1 MKYNKSAIETAK
13 KKYADIFDKMAMQLT
28 PISGPDFNKLAEKLD
43 GKKSYWSRP
52 NYVYDVNDMGLIQK
66 VPYQGYALSKEMLLE
81 CIERLAKEKNIMNKA
96 FPRNNG
102 TLNFGVTDISFGFY
116 LFCEMLKCERGEAFL
131 EDDRWEKWNKE
142 TKLQYLNDIF
152 FELITDPQWEIF
164 SQKMLASKAYDNFM
178 DDYNEWHLNMKQP
191 DIKRAQTLYINNPY
205 IKEDVRTKIYDGVNT
220 YDLLLLGHI
229 EDIPSKTSTHT
240 YDGIMQHAIYDMYH
254 GGSYSDILERMEK
267 ARTMG
272 EEESEWENGL
282 FNIPIYDMF
291 YILALRYEGCK
302 ASQQKLKAISKL
314 QEEEEYM
321 ARLWALY
328 ALHADVGPTKRKIER
343 DSRYM
348 NRMDTLLSALAIRYY
363 EGVEEGISWVR
374 EEEEI
379 LSKSGWGLLQ
389 MEYFS
394 NLPTYEKFANTIKE
408 QLKLE
413 SILKDGFV
421 KRPKWEEFLDSANSL
436 LKPSSARA
444 GKKTNPSAEQAR
456 IIYLLNGESFQPKL
470 QKSKDGVT
478 WSKGRNIALS
488 TFHKGIPEM
497 SALDN
502 EISRLVKRYSGGW
515 GYGEYYDL
523 SGKKVFDKLV
533 GHPNVIDEYS
543 ELPVTIT
550 RENLQITVERTKTG
564 FKLHTNVG
572 ENSLTDNMVLVK
584 ENSQLFKVVSVTKQQ
599 RTILEMMNGI
609 NVFPL
614 DAEKKLVGFLEGI
627 SREATVFSDL
637 LKQKDDVK
645 SVKADSR
652 ITVRLLPV
660 GEGMKAELFV
670 KPLTDIPPYCKP
682 GKGIETVVGNRNGKS
697 VQTSRNIKKEQ
708 ENLSIINKVCDELCS
723 DMLDDNNFIF
733 DTPNSCLELLD
744 HLRENT
750 EYSIVEWPEGA
761 RFRITKTLLP
771 KDIHLSVK
779 GAAQWF
785 EVDGEVNISDSSMMK
800 IGELLEKFRNSQGR
814 FIALGDNEFLSL
826 SEQLR
831 KQLAALDMMASKN
844 RKKMQISAFSTSAL
858 EDLEESGVELKADK
872 KYKSFRQ
879 QIEESEH
886 QAFTFP
892 KGIQAELREYQKD
905 GVRWMARLASWG
917 AGACL
922 ADDMGLGKTLQS
934 IVMLQYMSKQGA
946 SLVVVPT
953 SVLFNW
959 RDEIQRFAPKL
970 NPILLHAQNQDRQKT
985 INEASSG
992 DVIITTYGLLITEQE
1007 LLCSREWNMIIL
1019 DEAHTIKN
1027 KETKMS
1033 QSAMQ
1038 LQGKF
1043 RLMLTGTPLQN
1054 HLGEIWNLFQF
1065 SNPGLLGT
1073 NAEFQEK
1080 FILPIERDGNKERQH
1095 QLRRLLLPF
1104 LLRRTKN
1111 EVLDEL
1117 PSKSEITINVELSDN
1132 EMAFYEHLRQQA
1144 VINLEEQSNNAM
1156 ETLAEITRL
1165 RQAACNPALVKQD
1178 INIASSK
1185 TAAFLEKVDELI
1197 GSDHRALVF
1206 SQFTSHL
1213 ALVRKELDKR
1223 GIEYLYLDGSTSTTE
1238 RNKLVEQFQKGDM
1251 PLFLISLKAGG
1262 TGLNLTAADYVFHLD
1277 PWWNP
1282 AIEDQASDRTYR
1294 IGQTRPVTIYRL
1306 IASHTIEEK
1315 IVQLHKSKKSLAD
1328 SLLEGSNMSHKL
1340 SREEILELLR

>member
-1 MKYNKSAIETAK
+1 MKYNKSVIDTAK
-13 KKYADIFDKMAMQLT
+13 NKYADIFDKMAMQLT

-43 GKKSYWSRP
+43 VNKSYWSRS

-66 VPYQGYALSKEMLLE
+66 VPYQGYALSREILLE
-81 CIERLAKEKNIMNKA
+81 CIERLAKEKDIMKKA
-96 FPRNNG
+96 FHGNSG
-102 TLNFGVTDISFGFY
+102 TLNFGVTDTSLGFY
-116 LFCEMLKCERGEAFL
+116 LFCEMLKCQRGETFL
-131 EDDRWEKWNKE
+131 EDDRWRNWKNEA
-142 TKLQYLNDIF
+142 KLQYLNGVF
-152 FELITDPQWEIF
+152 FELVTNPQWEKF
-164 SQKMLASKAYDNFM
+164 VQKMLSSTAYNNFM
-178 DDYNEWHLNMKQP
+178 HDYNEWHLNMILP
-191 DIKRAQTLYINNPY
+191 DFRRAQTLYINNPY
-205 IKEDVRTKIYDGVNT
+205 IKDDDRRKILDGIAT
-220 YDLLLLGHI
+220 QDLLLNGHI
-229 EDIPSKTSTHT
+229 NEIPQKVSSET
-240 YDGIMQHAIYDMYH
+240 YDGMMLHAIYDMYH

-267 ARTMG
+267 ARVMG
-272 EEESEWENGL
+272 EEETEWENGL
-282 FNIPIYDMF
+282 FNVPIYDMF
-291 YILALRYEGCK
+291 YILALRYEGSK

-314 QEEEEYM
+314 KEEEEYM

-328 ALHADVGPTKRKIER
+328 ALHADVGPTKRKIEK
-343 DSRYM
+343 DNRYM

-379 LSKSGWGLLQ
+379 LSKVGWKFLQ

-408 QLKLE
+408 QIKLE
-413 SILKDGFV
+413 SILKDGYV
-421 KRPKWEEFLDSANSL
+421 KLPKWEEFLDSANSL

-444 GKKTNPSAEQAR
+444 GKKTSPSAEQVR
-456 IIYLLNGESFQPKL
+456 IIYLLDGESFQPKL
-470 QKSKDGVT
+470 QKSKDGIA
-478 WSKGRNIALS
+478 WSKGRNIALN
-488 TFHKGIPEM
+488 TFSKGMPEM

-515 GYGEYYDL
+515 GYGDYYDL

-533 GHPNVIDEYS
+533 GHPNVIDEYT
-543 ELPVTIT
+543 ELPVIIT

-572 ENSLTDNMVLVK
+572 DNSLTDNMVLVK
-584 ENSQLFKVVSVTKQQ
+584 ENSQLFKVVNITKQQ

-609 NVFPL
+609 HTFPP

-645 SVKADSR
+645 SVKADCR
-652 ITVRLLPV
+652 ITVRLLPF

-697 VQTSRNIKKEQ
+697 VQTSRNIKKEK
-708 ENLSIINKVCDELCS
+708 ENFSIINKVCDELCS
-723 DMLDDNNFIF
+723 EMLDENNFVF
-733 DTPNSCLELLD
+733 DTPASSLELLD

-750 EYSIVEWPEGA
+750 ESCIVEWPEGA
-761 RFRITKTLLP
+761 RFRITKALLP

-785 EVDGEVNISDSSMMK
+785 EVDGEVNISESSVMK
-800 IGELLEKFRNSQGR
+800 ISELLEKFRNSQGR

-844 RKKMQISAFSTSAL
+844 RKKMHISAFSTSAL
-858 EDLEESGVELKADK
+858 EDLEKSGVELKADK

-886 QAFTFP
+886 QTFTFP

-934 IVMLQYMSKQGA
+934 IVMLQYMSKRGA

-970 NPILLHAQNQDRQKT
+970 NPILLHAQNQDRQKA
-985 INEASSG
+985 INEASAG

-1038 LQGKF
+1038 LQGGF

-1065 SNPGLLGT
+1065 SNPGLLGSNT
-1073 NAEFQEK
+1073 EFQEK

-1117 PSKSEITINVELSDN
+1117 PAKSEITITVELSDD

-1156 ETLAEITRL
+1156 DTLAEITRL
-1165 RQAACNPALVKQD
+1165 RQAACHPALVEKN

-1185 TAAFLEKVDELI
+1185 TAMFLDKVDELL

-1213 ALVRKELDKR
+1213 SLVRKELDKR
-1223 GIEYLYLDGSTSTTE
+1223 GIEYLYLDGTTSTTE
-1238 RNKLVEQFQKGDM
+1238 RQRLVEQFQKGDM

-1306 IASHTIEEK
+1306 IAAHTIEEK

-1340 SREEILELLR
+1340 SREEILDLIR

>member
-1 MKYNKSAIETAK
+1 MKYHKSAIETAK
-13 KKYADIFDKMAMQLT
+13 NKYADIFDKMAMQLT

-43 GKKSYWSRP
+43 GNKSYWSRP

-66 VPYQGYALSKEMLLE
+66 VPYQGYVLSKEMLLE
-81 CIERLAKEKNIMNKA
+81 CIERLAKEKNITKKA
-96 FPRNNG
+96 FPSNNG
-102 TLNFGVTDISFGFY
+102 TLNFGVTDVSFGFY

-131 EDDRWEKWNKE
+131 EDDRWENWNKE

-152 FELITDPQWEIF
+152 CELITDPQWEIF

-178 DDYNEWHLNMKQP
+178 DDYNEWHLNMKQL
-191 DIKRAQTLYINNPY
+191 DVKRAQALYINNPY
-205 IKEDVRTKIYDGVNT
+205 IKEDVRTKISDGIAT

-240 YDGIMQHAIYDMYH
+240 YDGIMLHAIYDMFH

-272 EEESEWENGL
+272 EEESEWENGI

-291 YILALRYEGCK
+291 YVLALRYEGSK

-314 QEEEEYM
+314 KEEEEYM

-379 LSKSGWGLLQ
+379 LSKSGWALLQ

-413 SILKDGFV
+413 SILKDGYV
-421 KRPKWEEFLDSANSL
+421 KRPKWEEFLDSANSI
-436 LKPSSARA
+436 LKPSSARV
-444 GKKTNPSAEQAR
+444 GIKTNPSAEQAR
-456 IIYLLNGESFQPKL
+456 IIYLLDGESFQPKL

-488 TFHKGIPEM
+488 TFSKGMPEM

-533 GHPNVIDEYS
+533 GHPNVIDEYL

-584 ENSQLFKVVSVTKQQ
+584 ENSQLFKVVSITKQQ

-637 LKQKDDVK
+637 LKQKDEVK
-645 SVKADSR
+645 SVKADCR

-733 DTPNSCLELLD
+733 DTPTSCLELLD

-785 EVDGEVNISDSSMMK
+785 EVDGEVNISDSSLMK

-831 KQLAALDMMASKN
+831 KQLATLDMMASKN
-844 RKKMQISAFSTSAL
+844 RKKMHISAFSTSAL
-858 EDLEESGVELKADK
+858 EDLEKSGVELKADK

-886 QAFTFP
+886 QALTFP

-1065 SNPGLLGT
+1065 SNPGLLGS

-1117 PSKSEITINVELSDN
+1117 PSKSEITINVELSDD

-1144 VINLEEQSNNAM
+1144 VINLEEHSNNAM

-1165 RQAACNPALVKQD
+1165 RQAACNPALVEQD
-1178 INIASSK
+1178 INIESSK

-1223 GIEYLYLDGSTSTTE
+1223 GIEYLYLDGTTSTTE
-1238 RNKLVEQFQKGDM
+1238 RQRLVEQFQKGDM

>member
-81 CIERLAKEKNIMNKA
+81 CIERLAKEKNIMNRA

-191 DIKRAQTLYINNPY
+191 DVEHAKKLYIDNPY

-697 VQTSRNIKKEQ
+697 VQTSRNIKKEK
-708 ENLSIINKVCDELCS
+708 ENLSIINNVCDELCS

-733 DTPNSCLELLD
+733 DTPTSCLELLD

-785 EVDGEVNISDSSMMK
+785 EVDGEVKISDSSMMK

-844 RKKMQISAFSTSAL
+844 RKKMHISAFSTSAL
-858 EDLEESGVELKADK
+858 EDLEKSGVELKADK

-886 QAFTFP
+886 QTFTLP

-959 RDEIQRFAPKL
+959 RDEIQRFTPKL

-1117 PSKSEITINVELSDN
+1117 PIKSEITINVELSDD

-1165 RQAACNPALVKQD
+1165 RQAACNPALVEQD

-1213 ALVRKELDKR
+1213 ALVRKELEKR